1 MKVLGLVLVASAL
14 AFAAPAFAQGDAA
27 AGQVVFRKCAACH
40 NVEPGKNKLGPSLH
54 GLIGRKSATVP
65 NYTYSAA
72 MKAYDVTWTEETLFT
87 YLEKPQQLVK
97 GTKMVFAGLPSEKE
111 RRDIIAYLAT
121 LK

>member
-1 MKVLGLVLVASAL
+1 
-14 AFAAPAFAQGDAA
+14 
-27 AGQVVFRKCAACH
+27 
-40 NVEPGKNKLGPSLH
+40 
-54 GLIGRKSATVP
+54 
-65 NYTYSAA
+65 